1 MSTCSVGCISTPKAE
16 AGKEIK
22 PSRVYNTQTK
32 VQDYDSDSTQD
43 FEQDLVQIE
52 ELSHPIKDNFNL
64 REDVVSEDIN
74 RESLQ
79 KTSNKTEDGFYLV
92 PKVIE

>member
-1 MSTCSVGCISTPKAE
+1 MKYLSFTALFNKINKIDC
-16 AGKEIK
+16 
-22 PSRVYNTQTK
+22 
-32 VQDYDSDSTQD
+32 D
-43 FEQDLVQIE
+43 QIE

-64 REDVVSEDIN
+64 REDVVSKDIN

>member
-1 MSTCSVGCISTPKAE
+1 M
-16 AGKEIK
+16 KE
-22 PSRVYNTQTK
+22 
-32 VQDYDSDSTQD
+32 
-43 FEQDLVQIE
+43 DLSLTMDMIDKINKIDCDQIE

>member
-1 MSTCSVGCISTPKAE
+1 MAIDNKTLENLSKLSKIKIDE
-16 AGKEIK
+16 NLKNKLKE
-22 PSRVYNTQTK
+22 
-32 VQDYDSDSTQD
+32 
-43 FEQDLVQIE
+43 DLNLTMNMIDEINKIDCDQIE

-64 REDVVSEDIN
+64 REDKVVKEIN